1 VALLTGELDD
11 LIFPVG
17 KLGCSSDPDSYADRI
32 PQGRRV
38 KWQGS
43 NSSPGPMGW
52 ELRRGA
58 SYQSLVKVCTI
69 VKKKTKEATKS
80 GWIEMV

>member
-1 VALLTGELDD
+1 
-11 LIFPVG
+11 
-17 KLGCSSDPDSYADRI
+17 
-32 PQGRRV
+32 
-38 KWQGS
+38 
-43 NSSPGPMGW
+43 MGW